1 MVRQKVPLGTGTARY
16 QSEFNRWARWEMCC
30 ARGWRTKIERRRKG
44 LSSPFLPRSSSSSR
58 LFRIALHGAS
68 VLSVFAS
75 PCTAPA
81 SLYLRCAAPRHRR
94 LSLRRAT
101 GVALDFA
108 GEAPPST
115 PPLALPDNLRQ
126 EQNESLLQRSA
137 SDRIRKRALGFLL
150 PQTESISH
158 DMRSYAF
165 ALPRLHQ
172 LVVRLTI
179 NHGTSRYPHLQ
190 TIRSSRMDGPD
201 FVPQGTVPPCR
212 TVKKLLVESF

>member
-1 MVRQKVPLGTGTARY
+1 MLWSG
-16 QSEFNRWARWEMCC
+16 
-30 ARGWRTKIERRRKG
+30 RKYC
-44 LSSPFLPRSSSSSR
+44 
-58 LFRIALHGAS
+58 S
-68 VLSVFAS
+68 VLVPHGTRANSIGGQDGKCVARVVGGRKSSGATRVYPLRSFPAAHPHLVS
-75 PCTAPA
+75 FELPCMAPA
-81 SLYLRCAAPRHRR
+81 SSPSSHRLARRRRLSIFVAPRTFVVPWHRR

-108 GEAPPST
+108 REAPPST
-115 PPLALPDNLRQ
+115 PPLTLPDNLHQ
-126 EQNESLLQRSA
+126 EQNESLLQRSV

-150 PQTESISH
+150 PQTESSSH

-190 TIRSSRMDGPD
+190 TI
-201 FVPQGTVPPCR
+201 
-212 TVKKLLVESF
+212 